1 MSSISVKASSDS
13 DLRLAREV
21 CKKVPLIDGHN
32 DLPWQFHKLTNNL
45 DAIDLRENNRGKNFR
60 VVTDIPRL
68 RSGCVGGQLWSVYVP
83 AELPGPEA
91 VQMVLEQ
98 IDLVHRMVDRYPD
111 TFTFARTANDI
122 ERIHREGRIASLIG
136 MEGGQSINN
145 SLATLRAMY
154 ALGARYMTLTHTKH
168 LDWADSAN
176 GEPAHHGL
184 TPFGE
189 QVVLEMNRLG
199 MLVDLSH
206 VSDDTMRA
214 ALRVSKAPIIF
225 SHSNARAV
233 CQHVRNVPDDVL
245 HLTAKNR
252 GIVMVCFMPGFTVE
266 RERADMASHDEEE
279 NRLEKLFHE
288 DEKKV
293 KAGLV
298 EWRKSHPEPA
308 PGALADVADHID
320 YLRKTIGTDHI
331 GLGSDFDGFHGH
343 LAGMEDVTCYPA
355 LLAEL
360 SRRGYSRKELEQIAG
375 LNFLR
380 VFRAAEKVSHDLR
393 GK

>member
-13 DLRLAREV
+13 DLRLAHEV

-380 VFRAAEKVSHDLR
+380 VFRAAEKVSDDLR